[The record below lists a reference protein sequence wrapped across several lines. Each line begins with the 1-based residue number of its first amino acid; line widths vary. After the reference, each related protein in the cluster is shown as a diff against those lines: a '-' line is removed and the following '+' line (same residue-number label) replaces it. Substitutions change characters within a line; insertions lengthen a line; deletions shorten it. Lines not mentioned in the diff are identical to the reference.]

1 MIANLGINDASI
13 NYEVAL
19 EFLGLSMQ
27 PFIRAIAD
35 ERAKPNPSAALI
47 AYCEARKMALSRMQ
61 DHLRL
66 DDLATIAAIL
76 DRDDPRAHLFR

>member
-27 PFIRAIAD
+27 PFMRVG
-35 ERAKPNPSAALI
+35 
-47 AYCEARKMALSRMQ
+47 
-61 DHLRL
+61 
-66 DDLATIAAIL
+66 
-76 DRDDPRAHLFR
+76 RDSCKKQQNFA